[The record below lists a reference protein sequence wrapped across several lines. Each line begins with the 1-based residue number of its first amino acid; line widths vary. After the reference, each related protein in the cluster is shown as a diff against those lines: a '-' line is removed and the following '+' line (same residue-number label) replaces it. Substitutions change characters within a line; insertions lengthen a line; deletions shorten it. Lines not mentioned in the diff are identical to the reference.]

1 MLEGYN
7 GANFVRTLPRESTD
21 MKKITLA
28 LAMLLTTFG
37 INASDAND
45 KEAIAKRIAPV
56 GQVYVAG
63 AVAASEAAS
72 GPRSGEKVYQ
82 TACFACHGT
91 GALDAPKKGDAA
103 WKPRMEQGFDT
114 LLKHAIEGIRAMPAR
129 GTCGDCSDDEIAAA
143 IKFMTEGV

>member
-1 MLEGYN
+1 
-7 GANFVRTLPRESTD
+7 
-21 MKKITLA
+21 MKKITIALA
-28 LAMLLTTFG
+28 LLLTTFG
-37 INASDAND
+37 IHASSEADKDAL
-45 KEAIAKRIAPV
+45 AKRLSPV

-63 AVAASEAAS
+63 AVAAADTAAS

-103 WKPRMEQGFDT
+103 WKTRIDQGFDVM
-114 LLKHAIEGIRAMPAR
+114 LKHAIEGIRNMPAR
-129 GTCGDCSDDEIAAA
+129 GTCADCSDDEIAAA

>member
-1 MLEGYN
+1 M
-7 GANFVRTLPRESTD
+7 T
-21 MKKITLA
+21 KITLTVA
-28 LAMLLTTFG
+28 LLLTTFA
-37 INASDAND
+37 ISASTAAD
-45 KEAIAKRIAPV
+45 KEELAKRLAPI

-63 AVAASEAAS
+63 AVAASDAAAS

-91 GALDAPKKGDAA
+91 GALDAPKTGDVA
-103 WKPRMEQGFDT
+103 WKSRMDQGFDVM
-114 LLKHAIEGIRAMPAR
+114 LKHAIEGIRNMPAR

>member
-1 MLEGYN
+1 
-7 GANFVRTLPRESTD
+7 
-21 MKKITLA
+21 MKKITIAIA
-28 LAMLLTTFG
+28 LLMTTFG
-37 INASDAND
+37 ISAGTAAD
-45 KEAIAKRIAPV
+45 KEALAKRIAPV

-63 AVAASEAAS
+63 AVAASDAGAS

-103 WKPRMEQGFDT
+103 WKPRLEQGFDT
-114 LLKHAIEGIRAMPAR
+114 LLKHAIEGIRNMPAR
-129 GTCGDCSDDEIAAA
+129 GTCADCSDDEIAAA